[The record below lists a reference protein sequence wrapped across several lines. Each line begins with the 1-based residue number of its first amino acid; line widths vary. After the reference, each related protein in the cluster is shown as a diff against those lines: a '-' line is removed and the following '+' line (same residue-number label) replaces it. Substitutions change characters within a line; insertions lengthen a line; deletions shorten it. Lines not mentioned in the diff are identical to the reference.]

1 MFEPYITVPRED
13 VVVEADPD
21 NPFGVTIRLRF
32 KNTDAVDSTIEQ
44 LNHLKK
50 FMKEL
55 GKRADERGGF

>member
-1 MFEPYITVPRED
+1 MFDPYITVPRED
-13 VVVEADPD
+13 VIVETDPD
-21 NPFGVTIRLRF
+21 NPFGVIIRLRF

-55 GKRADERGGF
+55 ERKDG

>member
-13 VVVEADPD
+13 VIVETDPV

-55 GKRADERGGF
+55 ERKR

>member
-13 VVVEADPD
+13 VIVEADPD

-32 KNTDAVDSTIEQ
+32 KNMDAVDSTIEQ

-55 GKRADERGGF
+55 ERKGG

>member
-1 MFEPYITVPRED
+1 MFEPYITIPRED
-13 VVVEADPD
+13 VIVEADPD

-32 KNTDAVDSTIEQ
+32 KSTDAIDYTIEQ

-55 GKRADERGGF
+55 ERKGG